1 MIPINLIFAAGILGR
16 GYPTADKKK
25 STVDRP
31 LHIEDSKEGRCF
43 HWYFD
48 TSRSCWNREGRDL
61 LYRWSGGV
69 AYVACFWKVF
79 FSIRDGLFWETGWK
93 VLFCDVGW
101 CYSILMFSM
110 SILGDQKNRKQVQ
123 NILCVHILYIYIL
136 NIYIYMYR
144 KVTFARDFLKST
156 RKLNIQILLFFS
168 YFSSWVKEL
177 KHSMV
182 NWLTQHISRQEQEN
196 PSEQGR
202 KSARLLNTSLCSL
215 NRLLRKLQVLLVIL
229 GPGLNLEVRR
239 SFFLGHSE
247 KVRDGNSPAVDMFC

>member
-1 MIPINLIFAAGILGR
+1 MLLESFFFNKGWAFLGDRLKGIILWCWLVLFDSHVFDVNFGR
-16 GYPTADKKK
+16 
-25 STVDRP
+25 
-31 LHIEDSKEGRCF
+31 SKEQ
-43 HWYFD
+43 
-48 TSRSCWNREGRDL
+48 
-61 LYRWSGGV
+61 
-69 AYVACFWKVF
+69 K
-79 FSIRDGLFWETGWK
+79 TGAK
-93 VLFCDVGW
+93 HPLRT
-101 CYSILMFSM
+101 YI
-110 SILGDQKNRKQVQ
+110 I
-123 NILCVHILYIYIL
+123 YIYIL